1 MNTPKLSRPLLP
13 AVLAA
18 ALLPLTGCMTAP
30 EHRAAVQD
38 TAGDRLTVGVVQK
51 EIHTGMSGAEV
62 IAVLGSPN
70 IVTTDE
76 LRREVWTYDK
86 ISSEVV
92 GSSSSL
98 RFTPFLAGSGGSLAG
113 AAGIGA
119 SQSAGAVSRTDRS
132 LTVVIK
138 FDENKRVRDFA
149 YRSSQF

>member
-1 MNTPKLSRPLLP
+1 MNTPSPFRLSLP
-13 AVLAA
+13 AVLVA
-18 ALLPLTGCMTAP
+18 ALLPLAGCMTAP

-38 TAGDRLTVGVVQK
+38 TTGDRLTVGTVQR
-51 EIHTGMSGAEV
+51 EIHMGMSGAEV
-62 IAVLGSPN
+62 IAALGSPN

-119 SQSAGAVSRTDRS
+119 SQLAGAVSRTDRT

-138 FDENKRVRDFA
+138 FDDNKRVRDFA
-149 YRSSQF
+149 YHASRF